1 MEGLALKTVA
11 LVNMKGGVAKT
22 TLATNLAHCLSLR
35 HKKRVLLI
43 DIDPQ
48 FNATQCLISGSDYVN
63 RRNAGGHTI
72 LNVFDDTSHT
82 AVNPVRGSFVK
93 QNIPLENIEPWKGIK
108 GFDLIPGDLE
118 LYRLDMGAG
127 QGREQRLRRFLEKI
141 DAKSKYDF
149 VLIDTPPTPSA
160 WMMSALLASDAYL
173 VPVKPEP
180 LSTVGIDLLRGVVNR
195 CSENFGHEISCL
207 GVVLTSVD
215 ARTRVFAEAKAFLD
229 KNPAWKGRRFAAHLP
244 QRTKIARNQGHQI
257 MILHS
262 DVEDAKLAISQITN
276 EFIQRIGNG

>member
-1 MEGLALKTVA
+1 MKTIA

-22 TLATNLAHCLSLR
+22 TLATNLAHSLVRR
-35 HKKRVLLI
+35 HRKRVLLV

-48 FNATQCLISGSDYVN
+48 FNATQCVFSASEYV
-63 RRNAGGHTI
+63 RRRSEGGHTI
-72 LNVFDDTSHT
+72 LHVFDDAAHT
-82 AVNPVRGSFVK
+82 IVNPVQGSSIRQNVK
-93 QNIPLENIEPWKGIK
+93 LENILPWKSPK
-108 GFDLIPGDLE
+108 GFDIVPGDLE

-127 QGREQRLRRFLEKI
+127 QGREQRLKRFLEKI
-141 DAKSKYDF
+141 NASAKYDF

-195 CSENFGHEISCL
+195 CSENHGHDIVCL

-215 ARTRVFAEAKAFLD
+215 ARTVVFTEAKDFLD
-229 KNPAWKGRRFAAHLP
+229 RNDAWKGKRFKAYIPH
-244 QRTKIARNQGHQI
+244 RTKIARNQGRQVLI
-257 MILHS
+257 IGS
-262 DVEDAKLAISQITN
+262 DVEDAKTNLASITN
-276 EFIQRIGNG
+276 EFLDRIADV